1 MKPIDLI
8 CPGKEARIKS
18 QDVKPEVFRRLV
30 LRRAR
35 QLMKPEQCYIEN
47 RQERKKLE
55 AAYLEKVNLKAN
67 FLPAKFLEDGANV
80 AKAVCRIL
88 TFTNNGTGSGTGFLI
103 APGVLMTN
111 NHVLSN
117 LEEAQSSVAEFDYE
131 LGKSVRRIALEA
143 ERLFITNVELDFTI
157 VGCASRGIEEI
168 PIIPLSRNPALIT
181 RNDLVNIIQ
190 HPRGRLK
197 EVALQ
202 ENKTTRVLD
211 KIIHYRTD
219 TEPGSSGSP
228 VFNNSWEL
236 VALHHAGWKEEDGTA
251 TNEGIRISA
260 IVAYLIAQSTDSPD
274 EARRLNPILEH
285 IVGTS
290 PWLGF
295 FDIAGVS
302 HNPLEIQVDSF
313 QGDRDFAD
321 IGFWNIENFNNGVRD
336 SRIQE
341 VAEVVN
347 RLSLDVL
354 GLSEIQSGALDRLV
368 NELANFGDAVNFKH
382 LDVAGG
388 QDLAVL
394 YDTDTTTVQLRDDLN
409 NRYHN
414 LLRSRTSDNKTAFP
428 REPLFAE
435 CQVTEGN
442 QQQVKFMMIVV
453 HLKAFGDEQSRARRK
468 LAAQK
473 LVEIINDIRT
483 REELPVVLGG
493 DYNEELNTDTFLPL
507 QDAPDLFALTADDA
521 ADSNAATFIGRRFR
535 SVIDNIIVSQDLT
548 LGEISGD
555 DAAIVRLDRS
565 VRDFADEI
573 SDHVPVVFRAIF
585 RGESISV
592 PEPNVTTN
600 GNEVSIAIPQDVKN
614 LRLVFENNKS

>member
-1 MKPIDLI
+1 MKPIDLL
-8 CPGKEARIKS
+8 CPGKETSIQS
-18 QDVKPEVFRRLV
+18 HDLKPEIFRRLV
-30 LRRAR
+30 ARRAR
-35 QLMKPEQCYIEN
+35 QVMKTEELHLET
-47 RQERKKLE
+47 RAERKKVE
-55 AAYLEKVNLKAN
+55 AVYLEKVNLEAN
-67 FLPAKFLEDGANV
+67 FLPAKFLADGATV
-80 AKAVCRIL
+80 AQAVCRIL
-88 TFTNNGTGSGTGFLI
+88 TFTSLGTGSGTGFLI

-131 LGKSVRRIALEA
+131 AGKSARRIALEA

-157 VGCASRGIEEI
+157 VGCAAEGIDQL

-181 RNDLVNIIQ
+181 RYDLVNIIQ

-202 ENKTTRVLD
+202 ENQVIRVLD
-211 KIIHYRTD
+211 KVIRYRTD

-236 VALHHAGWKEEDGTA
+236 VALHHAGWQEDGGKA
-251 TNEGIRISA
+251 TNEGISIPA
-260 IVAYLIAQSTDSPD
+260 IVTYLEAQASDSPS
-274 EARRLNPILEH
+274 EAEKLSPILEH
-285 IVGTS
+285 VVGTT

-295 FDIAGVS
+295 FDTTGMNQNA
-302 HNPLEIQVDSF
+302 LEVQVNGF
-313 QGDRDFAD
+313 QGDKDFAD
-321 IGFWNIENFNNGVRD
+321 IGFWNIEHFNNGVSS

-368 NELANFGDAVNFKH
+368 TELANLGDAVDFKH

-409 NRYHN
+409 GRYRR
-414 LLRSRTSDNKTAFP
+414 LLDSKTNDNKSAFP
-428 REPLFAE
+428 RDPLFAE

-442 QQQVKFMMIVV
+442 QQEVKFMMIVV
-453 HLKAFGDEQSRARRK
+453 HLKAFGDAQSRARRR
-468 LAAQK
+468 LAAEK
-473 LVEIINDIRT
+473 LVEIIDDLRT
-483 REELPVVLGG
+483 REDLPVILGG
-493 DYNEELNTDTFLPL
+493 DYNEELNTDTFRPL

-521 ADSNAATFIGRRFR
+521 ANADAATFIGRRFR
-535 SVIDNIIVSQDLT
+535 SVIDNIIVSRDLS

-565 VRDFADEI
+565 IRDFANDI

-585 RGESISV
+585 RDEAISV
-592 PEPNVTTN
+592 TEPGVTTN
-600 GNEVSIAIPQDVKN
+600 GNEVSIAIPDDVRN
-614 LRLVFENNKS
+614 LRLVFENSNN